1 MDISFDILGIVFF
14 IMFFAIKTNIML
26 AIILLYFFLYLLKD
40 GRRPLAVDVFGDYM
54 KRDER
59 ATVMSIE
66 SQVGSL
72 FMIVLAPLF
81 GYIAD
86 RFSVATLFFI
96 VSLSILALNRFLRV
110 EKPLSFDII

>member
-1 MDISFDILGIVFF
+1 
-14 IMFFAIKTNIML
+14 
-26 AIILLYFFLYLLKD
+26 
-40 GRRPLAVDVFGDYM
+40 M

-72 FMIVLAPLF
+72 FMILLAPLF

-86 RFSVATLFFI
+86 RFGIATLFFI
-96 VSLSILALNRFLRV
+96 VGLSILVLNRFLRV
-110 EKPLSFDII
+110 ETRKGEKV